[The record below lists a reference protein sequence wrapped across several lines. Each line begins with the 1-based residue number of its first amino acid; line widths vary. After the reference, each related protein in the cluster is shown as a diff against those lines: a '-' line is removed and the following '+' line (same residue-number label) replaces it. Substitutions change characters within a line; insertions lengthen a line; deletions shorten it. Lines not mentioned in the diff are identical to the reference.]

1 MSTEPALIARVAGVG
16 LRYHKTISLAGINLN
31 LPAGRMIGFIGPD
44 GVGKSSLLALIAGA
58 RKIQSGRVEVLGGNM
73 AHRRDRARVC
83 PRIAYMPQGLGRNL
97 YPSLSVYENIE
108 FFARLF
114 GLARAERQ
122 ARIGDLLRATGI
134 AAFPDRPAG
143 KLSGGMRQ
151 KLGLCCAL
159 VHDPDL
165 LILDEPT
172 TGVDPLSRRQFWEL
186 IGHIRSRRPGMS
198 VLVATAYYSE
208 AEDFELLI
216 AMNGGRVVAS
226 GTPSE
231 LKSAVGE
238 STLESA
244 FAQLIAG
251 TNGVAAPRFTMPPRR
266 GGAAEVAIEARNLTC
281 RFGDF
286 LAVNNVSFRIARGEI
301 FGFLGPNGCGK
312 TTTMKMLT
320 GLLAPTS
327 GEAWM
332 FGKQVQARDIE
343 MRRRVGFM
351 SQSFSLYTELT
362 VRQNLRLH
370 AQLFH
375 LPRRDI
381 GPRVAALLQQFGL
394 TDYQDE
400 IAEHLPLGVRQ
411 RLSLAVAVIHRPEL
425 LILDEPTSG
434 VDPQARDHFWRLLA
448 ELSREHGATIFISTH
463 FMNEAERCDRVSL
476 MYEGR
481 VLTQDPPQ
489 EIVRKSGTATLEDAF
504 ISHLQKV
511 MPQQPSGDS
520 PTSTQVVAETPPPTG
535 KKAVL
540 LRGDVAALPPKGTGA
555 TSSGFTLRR
564 LWAYARRE
572 TMEIRRDP
580 IRLAFALLG
589 PILLMIVF
597 GFGITFDVE
606 RLSYAVLDRDR
617 SPDSR
622 AYLEAFSTSRYFK
635 PHADLRDPRDLD
647 RRMQNGELRFAIE
660 VPPGFGRDLHSGR
673 SPEIAVWL
681 DGAFPFRAETTRAY
695 VEGAHAQFMQSVA
708 FRLSGHSPLPAA
720 NIEARYRYNQEFS
733 SVFAVVPGSMMMLLM
748 FVPAIMTA
756 LAVVRERELG
766 SIVNFYV
773 TPTTKLEFL
782 LGKQLPYVG
791 IGLINFATLV
801 ALAVF
806 LFGVPIKASA
816 AALVLGAVIYVIAST
831 GFGLLVSNFVKTQI
845 AAIIAAGILSTVPAI
860 QYSGYLL
867 PVSSLSRD
875 AQIIGRAFSSTW
887 YLHISVGTFTK
898 GLDFASFATDFAALV
913 IIVLVTLALA
923 HIALREQES

>member
-1 MSTEPALIARVAGVG
+1 MSTEAPFVARVTGVG
-16 LRYHKTISLAGINLN
+16 LHYRKTTALAGINLN

-58 RKIQSGRVEVLGGNM
+58 RRIQSGQVEVLGGDM
-73 AHRRDRARVC
+73 ADRRERARVC

-97 YPSLSVYENIE
+97 YPNLSVYENIE

-114 GLARAERQ
+114 GLARSERRV
-122 ARIGDLLRATGI
+122 RIGNLLRATGI

-186 IGHIRSRRPGMS
+186 IGHIRGRRPGMS

-208 AEDFELLI
+208 AEGFELLI
-216 AMNGGRVVAS
+216 AMNGGRLVAS

-238 STLESA
+238 STLEGA
-244 FAQLIAG
+244 FAKLIAG
-251 TNGVAAPRFTMPPRR
+251 TSNAAAARFVMPARQ
-266 GGAAEVAIEARNLTC
+266 GDGAEVAIEARNLTC
-281 RFGDF
+281 RFGNF
-286 LAVNNVSFRIARGEI
+286 VAVDNVSFRIARGEI

-327 GEAWM
+327 GQAWM
-332 FGKQVQARDIE
+332 FGNPVHARDIA

-362 VRQNLRLH
+362 VLQNLQLH

-381 GPRVAALLQQFGL
+381 GPRIATLVRQFGL
-394 TDYQDE
+394 ADYQDE
-400 IAEHLPLGVRQ
+400 VAEHLPLGVRQ

-434 VDPQARDHFWRLLA
+434 VDPLARDHFWRLLA
-448 ELSREHGATIFISTH
+448 ELSREHGATVFISTH

-504 ISHLQKV
+504 IAHLQKV
-511 MPQQPSGDS
+511 MPEQATVGSA
-520 PTSTQVVAETPPPTG
+520 TEAAVA
-535 KKAVL
+535 
-540 LRGDVAALPPKGTGA
+540 KGTGA
-555 TSSGFTLRR
+555 SRSGFTARR

-580 IRLAFALLG
+580 IRLSFALLG

-617 SPDSR
+617 TPDSR
-622 AYLEAFSTSRYFK
+622 AYLEAFSSSRYFN
-635 PHADLRDPRDLD
+635 PHAELRDPHDLD

-673 SPEIAVWL
+673 SPEIAVWV

-695 VEGAHAQFMQSVA
+695 VEGAHAQFLQSAVL
-708 FRLSGHSPLPAA
+708 RMSGHAPLPAA

-756 LAVVRERELG
+756 LAVVREREMG

-791 IGLINFATLV
+791 IGLVNFATLV

-875 AQIIGRAFSSTW
+875 AQLIGRAFSSTW
-887 YLHISVGTFTK
+887 YLHISLGTFTK
-898 GLDFASFATDFAALV
+898 GLQFASFATDFAALG
-913 IIVLVTLALA
+913 IIVVVTLALA
-923 HIALREQES
+923 HLALREQES

>member
-1 MSTEPALIARVAGVG
+1 MSTPPPFVARVAGVG
-16 LRYHKTISLAGINLN
+16 LHYRKTTALADINLN

-58 RKIQSGRVEVLGGNM
+58 RRIQSGQVEVLGGNI
-73 AHRRDRARVC
+73 ADRRDRASVC

-114 GLARAERQ
+114 GLARHERRS
-122 ARIGDLLRATGI
+122 RINTLLQATGI
-134 AAFPDRPAG
+134 AEFPDRPAG

-186 IGHIRSRRPGMS
+186 IGHIRGRRPGMS

-231 LKSAVGE
+231 LKSSVGE
-238 STLESA
+238 STLEGA

-251 TNGVAAPRFTMPPRR
+251 SSGGAAPRFVMPPRPD
-266 GGAAEVAIEARNLTC
+266 GASETAIEARNLTC

-286 LAVNNVSFRIARGEI
+286 LAVDNVSFRIARGEI

-327 GEAWM
+327 GQAWM
-332 FGKQVQARDIE
+332 FGKPVEARDTA

-362 VRQNLRLH
+362 VRQNLQLH
-370 AQLFH
+370 ARLFH
-375 LPRRDI
+375 LARSDI

-394 TDYQDE
+394 ADYQDE

-448 ELSREHGATIFISTH
+448 ELSREHGATVFISTH

-504 ISHLQKV
+504 IAHLQKV
-511 MPQQPSGDS
+511 MPEPAGGDS
-520 PTSTQVVAETPPPTG
+520 APALEAVATTAPIVG
-535 KKAVL
+535 NKAVL
-540 LRGDVAALPPKGTGA
+540 LRGHAVAQPHKGTGA
-555 TSSGFTLRR
+555 TGSGFTLRR

-635 PHADLRDPRDLD
+635 PHADLRDLRDLD

-695 VEGAHAQFMQSVA
+695 VEGAHTQFVQSA
-708 FRLSGHSPLPAA
+708 TLQMSGHTALPAA
-720 NIEARYRYNQEFS
+720 NIEARYRYNQDFS

-791 IGLINFATLV
+791 IGLVNFATLA

-816 AALVLGAVIYVIAST
+816 AALVIGAVIYVIAST
-831 GFGLLVSNFVKTQI
+831 GFGLLVSNFVRTQI
-845 AAIIAAGILSTVPAI
+845 AAIIAAGILSTLPAI

-887 YLHISVGTFTK
+887 YLHISIGAFTK
-898 GLDFASFATDFAALV
+898 GLDFTSFATDFAALA

-923 HIALREQES
+923 HLALREQES

>member
-1 MSTEPALIARVAGVG
+1 MSMESKFVARVAGVG
-16 LRYHKTISLAGINLN
+16 LHYRKTIALADVNLN
-31 LPAGRMIGFIGPD
+31 LPAGCMIGFIGPD
-44 GVGKSSLLALIAGA
+44 GVGKSSLLALLAGA
-58 RKIQSGRVEVLGGNM
+58 RRIQSGVVEVLGDDM
-73 AHRRDRARVC
+73 ADRRNRARVC

-114 GLARAERQ
+114 GLARNGRR
-122 ARIGDLLRATGI
+122 ARIEALLQATGI

-208 AEDFELLI
+208 AEDFDLLI

-238 STLESA
+238 TTLESA
-244 FAQLIAG
+244 FAKLIAG
-251 TNGVAAPRFTMPPRR
+251 ANGSTAPRFVMPPRQS
-266 GGAAEVAIEARNLTC
+266 GVAEVAIEARNLTC
-281 RFGDF
+281 RFRDF
-286 LAVNNVSFRIARGEI
+286 VAVDDVSFRIARGEI

-327 GEAWM
+327 GQAWM
-332 FGKQVQARDIE
+332 FGKPVHARDIA

-362 VRQNLRLH
+362 VRQNLQLH
-370 AQLFH
+370 ARLFH

-394 TDYQDE
+394 ADYQDE
-400 IAEHLPLGVRQ
+400 MAEHLPLGVRQ

-434 VDPQARDHFWRLLA
+434 VDPQARDHFWSLLA
-448 ELSREHGATIFISTH
+448 ELSRNHGATVFVSTH
-463 FMNEAERCDRVSL
+463 FMNEAERCDRISL

-481 VLTQDPPQ
+481 VLAQDTPQ
-489 EIVRKSGTATLEDAF
+489 EIVRKSGAVNLEDAF
-504 ISHLQKV
+504 IAHLQRV
-511 MPQQPSGDS
+511 MPEPAGNGS
-520 PTSTQVVAETPPPTG
+520 PAGAGAATLATIGSESALGRGESAAQPPTDNR
-535 KKAVL
+535 AME
-540 LRGDVAALPPKGTGA
+540 P
-555 TSSGFTLRR
+555 GFTPRR

-572 TMEIRRDP
+572 AMEIRRDP
-580 IRLAFALLG
+580 IRLTFALLG

-622 AYLEAFSTSRYFK
+622 AYLEAFSTSRYFNQ
-635 PHADLRDPRDLD
+635 HAELRDPHDLD
-647 RRMQNGELRFAIE
+647 RRMQNGELRLAIE

-673 SPEIAVWL
+673 SPEIAVWV

-695 VEGAHAQFMQSVA
+695 VEGAHAQFVQSA
-708 FRLSGHSPLPAA
+708 ALRMSGRTPSAVA
-720 NIEARYRYNQEFS
+720 NIEARYRYNQDFG
-733 SVFAVVPGSMMMLLM
+733 SVFAVVPGSIMMLLM
-748 FVPAIMTA
+748 FIPAIMTA

-791 IGLINFATLV
+791 IGLLNFATLV

-806 LFGVPIKASA
+806 LFGVPIKSSP
-816 AALVLGAVIYVIAST
+816 AALVLGAVIYIIAST
-831 GFGLLVSNFVKTQI
+831 GFGLLISNFVKTQI
-845 AAIIAAGILSTVPAI
+845 AAIIAAGILSTLPAI

-887 YLHISVGTFTK
+887 YLHISIGTFTK
-898 GLDFASFATDFAALV
+898 GLDFASFVTDLLALA
-913 IIVLVTLALA
+913 IIVLATLALA